1 MFLALSSGIAAVAL
15 IVAVLSSIQRRRL
28 TAELAEARRTAA
40 LELSTSRDS
49 QGPLGHDGAEGKKAA
64 AIVAEAQAALAA
76 RDAEL
81 DTLTAEIGVART
93 AEAKARTKSAEETR
107 ARAAAEARAAQE
119 IDELRRVSEDAQA
132 EARAVS
138 KVLVDEAR
146 QRKEVELLLD
156 RERAKSQN
164 AAAGEAQTADLQGQ
178 IRALEA
184 AAATK
189 QKELEAAA
197 AAKQKE
203 LAAAAATK
211 QKELAAVRKEADD
224 ARAAVAGA
232 RAAAEE
238 AQARVKALEDERA
251 HAAAATPAPGP
262 PQAAEASAPAGASE
276 GGGGGV
282 AAAIDTDP
290 ALNRGQKET
299 LRMMYDRF
307 TSKTAKR

>member
-1 MFLALSSGIAAVAL
+1 MPEMFLALSPVIAPVAL
-15 IVAVLSSIQRRRL
+15 IVAVLLLIQRRRL
-28 TAELAEARRTAA
+28 KAELADARWNAA
-40 LELSTSRDS
+40 LALSKQKAS
-49 QGPLGHDGAEGKKAA
+49 QGPLDQDAGEGKKAA
-64 AIVAEAQAALAA
+64 VLVAEAQAALAA

-81 DTLTAEIGVART
+81 DTLTAEIGEART

-107 ARAAAEARAAQE
+107 ARAAAETHAAQE
-119 IDELRRVSEDAQA
+119 IEELRRVSEAAQA

-156 RERAKSQN
+156 RERAKAQN
-164 AAAGEAQTADLQGQ
+164 VAAGEAQTAGLQGQ
-178 IRALEA
+178 IRALET

-189 QKELEAAA
+189 QKELEAAL

-203 LAAAAATK
+203 FASA
-211 QKELAAVRKEADD
+211 RKEADE
-224 ARAAVAGA
+224 ARADANGA
-232 RAAAEE
+232 RTAEGE

-251 HAAAATPAPGP
+251 HAAAAAEAA
-262 PQAAEASAPAGASE
+262 AAEAGGATATASTGE
-276 GGGGGV
+276 GVGV
-282 AAAIDTDP
+282 AVAIDTDP